1 MEFRRVLFRSLPTLL
16 PDSLLMEVSVD
27 RRRFLKS
34 SGTVALAPAVATTA
48 AAANDRIG
56 VAIIG
61 CGGMGRMDL
70 TDFHKQ
76 PDVEIRAG
84 CDGFRP
90 AAQQAR
96 RMTRDRAAGYRDF
109 PPGL

>member
-1 MEFRRVLFRSLPTLL
+1 MCIMLGREPRLHPCLSPPLPTL

-61 CGGMGRMDL
+61 CGGMGRMEPN
-70 TDFHKQ
+70 DFPKQ
-76 PDVEIRAG
+76 PDAEIRPVSHA
-84 CDGFRP
+84 FRP
-90 AAQQAR
+90 TAR
-96 RMTRDRAAGYRDF
+96 PAR
-109 PPGL
+109 